1 MEIRI
6 SDNVGFCYGVNRAF
20 NNTIKLNDKKNIYMY
35 GQLVHNNSVIEKIT
49 DTGIKIF
56 ENIDNLPEN
65 SYKSTVIIRAHG
77 ITSKEREI
85 LEKNFKQVIDMTCPI
100 VTNLIKLSK
109 GIQEKGY
116 YIVVYGKESH
126 PEMRGL
132 KGNLSEDKI
141 LITKEPLKLQN
152 KSKVCIISQTT
163 VDYPSF
169 KKFYLKMLEINQ
181 FSDIIIK
188 NTICRETYM
197 REQQAL
203 EISQWADKV
212 FVIGG
217 KNSSNTTKL
226 YKISKMNCKN
236 SYHIES
242 IGEIKEVVINKED
255 KIGILTGA
263 STPLWQ
269 LENIKKHIEGNIS

>member
-49 DTGIKIF
+49 NTGIKIF

-152 KSKVCIISQTT
+152 ESKVCIISQTT

-242 IGEIKEVVINKED
+242 IEEIKEVVINKED

>member
-49 DTGIKIF
+49 NTGIKIF

-242 IGEIKEVVINKED
+242 IEEIKEVVINKED

>member
-242 IGEIKEVVINKED
+242 IEEIKEVVINKED